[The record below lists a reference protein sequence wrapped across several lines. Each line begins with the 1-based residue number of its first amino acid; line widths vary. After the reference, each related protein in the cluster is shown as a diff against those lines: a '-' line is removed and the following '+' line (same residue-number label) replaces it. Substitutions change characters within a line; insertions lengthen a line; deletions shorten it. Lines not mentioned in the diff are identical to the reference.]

1 MEVAILKI
9 KRVFGE
15 QIGIIHHQIQPTFD
29 HIFGENT
36 FKKYEFLSVNCDSQY
51 FYYYFKLKT
60 I

>member
-9 KRVFGE
+9 KRVSSE
-15 QIGIIHHQIQPTFD
+15 QTGIIHQIQPTFD
-29 HIFGENT
+29 DIFGKNT
-36 FKKYEFLSVNCDSQY
+36 FQKYEFLSANCDSQY